1 MRCGGQCFPA
11 RLEDLGGKRQS
22 RLAGF
27 TTQAPCMGVVGVF
40 ERPFALD
47 ERLGFRLRTNEPK
60 LGRRELLAGDEMAHA
75 DFVDRFLLARFLGF
89 AQHFE
94 HLFVL
99 AHQAL
104 FVN

>member
-27 TTQAPCMGVVGVF
+27 ATQAPCMGVVGVF

-47 ERLGFRLRTNEPK
+47 ERLGFLSISE
-60 LGRRELLAGDEMAHA
+60 LGS
-75 DFVDRFLLARFLGF
+75 FLGM
-89 AQHFE
+89 QTR
-94 HLFVL
+94 LPD
-99 AHQAL
+99 
-104 FVN
+104 